1 MIKRI
6 LFVTVCLSLSLL
18 PLRVNACAGHMYF
31 NPDELGFVGGTIAR
45 MAGLAPAAPVFD
57 LEYPQMTKAVIGDNN
72 VILINYSR
80 PFFSKNVRLTLK
92 PTNNVKLTK
101 TNFEL
106 DDRSGTITIG
116 YQVIG
121 AGYNTITMIVS
132 GVNKGETVSQS
143 VQIYVRA
150 IEEPSGQELQVSE
163 R

>member
-1 MIKRI
+1 MVPEPEVSKQ
-6 LFVTVCLSLSLL
+6 S
-18 PLRVNACAGHMYF
+18 
-31 NPDELGFVGGTIAR
+31 
-45 MAGLAPAAPVFD
+45 
-57 LEYPQMTKAVIGDNN
+57 KAF
-72 VILINYSR
+72 LIS
-80 PFFSKNVRLTLK
+80 FFSKNVRLTLK
-92 PTNNVKLTK
+92 STNNVKLTK

-106 DDRSGTITIG
+106 DDRSGIITIG

-132 GVNKGETVSQS
+132 GVNKGETVSES

>member
-1 MIKRI
+1 
-6 LFVTVCLSLSLL
+6 
-18 PLRVNACAGHMYF
+18 
-31 NPDELGFVGGTIAR
+31 
-45 MAGLAPAAPVFD
+45 
-57 LEYPQMTKAVIGDNN
+57 
-72 VILINYSR
+72 VILT
-80 PFFSKNVRLTLK
+80 KN
-92 PTNNVKLTK
+92 
-101 TNFEL
+101 NFEL
-106 DDRSGTITIG
+106 DDRSGIITIE